1 MQDELVRLLR
11 DTTLLTLAFAIALGW
26 SLFQFASGVATFLDA
41 LVTRLPPD
49 SINSRFYPVSGDG
62 FGLTWV
68 VGRHVVSLDGVFTGL
83 VEVGVVLLVAA
94 IVRRRIAPPR

>member
-11 DTTLLTLAFAIALGW
+11 DATLLTLAFAIALGW
-26 SLFQFASGVATFLDA
+26 SLFQFAHGVATFLDA
-41 LVTRLPPD
+41 LVTHLPPG
-49 SINSRFYPVSGDG
+49 SNNRFIPFYSDG
-62 FGLTWV
+62 GGLTWV

-94 IVRRRIAPPR
+94 IVRRRMAPPS